1 MASNLARRE
10 SLRDEVTCAR
20 RFASGPALTY
30 RLIEQAARV
39 SDGNDLKTQLAREAT
54 LQRKAGASE
63 DAGEGV
69 TAFREKRAP
78 RYKGR

>member
-1 MASNLARRE
+1 LRAVRVRDSHLRAALCLRSRPDLSADRAGRARE
-10 SLRDEVTCAR
+10 R
-20 RFASGPALTY
+20 R
-30 RLIEQAARV
+30 
-39 SDGNDLKTQLAREAT
+39 NDLKTQLARRGDLAA
-54 LQRKAGASE
+54 QGGASE